1 MATPIR
7 HTPQIEGGE
16 SLKIRKEM
24 LKSLTNRFSIAE
36 IEQIK
41 SEIENMK
48 RCGTFLSSI
57 SRVAR

>member
-1 MATPIR
+1 
-7 HTPQIEGGE
+7 
-16 SLKIRKEM
+16 M

-41 SEIENMK
+41 SEIEKMK